1 MELSAFEKY
10 ISRFVTVA
18 PPWRIFFT
26 LMKMLPNVSFISM
39 VIEKVFLSV
48 SIATISNFLQKCTL
62 WKHIMEHLNQKFV
75 SVWRFNWCGISRL
88 TCKYISQKLHKWK
101 PCWWKPHNVETRCTS
116 NYSQLEKELHPI
128 AGLTAWLE
136 LQLLENLFLSM
147 PSKLSSLPD
156 IMLRYSSYVL
166 LWLGLCVFNFLS
178 ILSDFLSRER
188 NGD

>member
-1 MELSAFEKY
+1 MQSLCKKY
-10 ISRFVTVA
+10 SPHCAHFGSFKKPSYAKI
-18 PPWRIFFT
+18 T
-26 LMKMLPNVSFISM
+26 LVGLY
-39 VIEKVFLSV
+39 
-48 SIATISNFLQKCTL
+48 
-62 WKHIMEHLNQKFV
+62 
-75 SVWRFNWCGISRL
+75 WRFNWRGIYQL
-88 TCKYISQKLHKWK
+88 TCKYISRKLHKWK
-101 PCWWKPHNVETRCTS
+101 PHWWKPRNSGTRSTS

-166 LWLGLCVFNFLS
+166 LWLWLCVFNFLS